1 MPAILNTGDNGPK
14 RPPMSM
20 FRRQQGK
27 TVIRMD
33 ILPPEPNG
41 RNVRVAHPRGEV
53 IDAQFVMVGNAA
65 RRTAKPRS
73 HNDNHHAPSS
83 RLQKPTIVEQI
94 VASGERALMR
104 LSADFFA
111 AVVAVVFVAVF
122 GFAGGF
128 SFLFSGSAAAEAEA
142 SLDITHV
149 TMTAQDANGM
159 RVLLINGI
167 VENRSGGSVAMPAI
181 RADLLSG
188 QEVVASTLISPPSF
202 AIAGGRSR
210 GFSARVPHPGGKLP
224 DLRLS
229 LADKGA

>member
-1 MPAILNTGDNGPK
+1 
-14 RPPMSM
+14 MST
-20 FRRQQGK
+20 FRSQQGK

-33 ILPPEPNG
+33 ILPPEPIG
-41 RNVRVAHPRGEV
+41 RNGRVAHPRGEV
-53 IDAQFVMVGNAA
+53 VDAQFVTVGNAA
-65 RRTAKPRS
+65 RRAAKPRS
-73 HNDNHHAPSS
+73 HNDNHHARTFS
-83 RLQKPTIVEQI
+83 RPEEPAFIERI
-94 VASGERALMR
+94 VANGERALMR

-111 AVVAVVFVAVF
+111 AVVAAVFVAVF
-122 GFAGGF
+122 GFTGGF
-128 SFLFSGSAAAEAEA
+128 SFLFSGSAAAEAGT

-149 TMTAQDANGM
+149 TMTPQDANGM

-167 VENRSGGSVAMPAI
+167 VENRSGGSVAMPSI

-229 LADKGA
+229 LAGKGA